1 MYSPAQLLT
10 LLAYQ
15 LQYKSPGKILE
26 KMESNPPMNTQQLQ
40 MSTEEESSN
49 KNGHL
54 LCRIKF
60 FIKKLFRKVRI

>member
-40 MSTEEESSN
+40 MSTEEELSN
-49 KNGHL
+49 SNGHL
-54 LCRIKF
+54 LCRIKKN
-60 FIKKLFRKVRI
+60 KKSV

>member
-40 MSTEEESSN
+40 MSTEEELSN
-49 KNGHL
+49 SNGHL
-54 LCRIKF
+54 LCRIK
-60 FIKKLFRKVRI
+60 K